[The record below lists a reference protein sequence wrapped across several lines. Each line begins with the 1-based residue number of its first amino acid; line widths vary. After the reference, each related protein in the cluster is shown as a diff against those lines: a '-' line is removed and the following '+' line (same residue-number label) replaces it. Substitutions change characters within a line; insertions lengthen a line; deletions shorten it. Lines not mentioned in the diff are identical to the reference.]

1 MIQFCLLAEQLKL
14 IIRALGGLPYSRVYQ
29 LIEKI
34 SRQPESAVWLTL
46 DEANLVLEA
55 LGEQPFNQVWRLIYQ
70 LNQQADAQLAA
81 GPPAAEALPRSAGT
95 PGRTLATPGA
105 V

>member
-1 MIQFCLLAEQLKL
+1 MIQFCLQAEQLKT
-14 IIRALGGLPYSRVYQ
+14 IIRALGGLPYGRVYG

-34 SRQPESAVWLTL
+34 SRQPESAVRLTL

-81 GPPAAEALPRSAGT
+81 GPPAAEGLPRSAG
-95 PGRTLATPGA
+95 PPDRTLAAPEA